1 MRAACPMDKLE
12 FKFFSNPVTCMITC
26 LVVGFLEHMK
36 VTPEI
41 MEVAGKY

>member
-12 FKFFSNPVTCMITC
+12 FKFFSNPVTCMI
-26 LVVGFLEHMK
+26 LFVGFLEHMK